1 MKWLADLG
9 LAIRQQLADMG
20 HAARLF
26 ARLVW
31 LIGPTLR
38 RFRLV
43 RDQMHFLGN

>member
-9 LAIRQQLADMG
+9 LATRQQLADMG

-31 LIGPTLR
+31 LIGR
-38 RFRLV
+38 ASCRERV
-43 RDQMHFLGN
+43 YSGV